1 MITPEPHALEPLVR
15 DLHRQAT
22 PWLPAGQG
30 SRLHW
35 GAPVAA
41 DTPVVSCRRLDRL
54 LEHAVGDFTV
64 TVQAGM
70 PLRDLQAALAEQG
83 QWLALDWPWGSG
95 AAGQGSGSIGGLV
108 ARGMAA
114 GLRQRYLGVRDQ
126 VIGLAL
132 LRADGTA
139 ARAGGKVVKN
149 VAGYDLVRLFAGSW
163 GSLGLITEL
172 SLRTYPQPHRRQGL
186 WLQGGLAELERLR
199 QRLLA
204 AALAPELVDW
214 WNAPLAQ
221 AAGQA
226 PRPGLLVSL
235 ASVSAAAIGAQ
246 LQEIAREAGATGLD
260 SQRLDSE
267 QLEAFRAAA
276 LGPGLGGL
284 SSGLESTDLPGGQSN
299 VLGPDRGPDPDP
311 EPANNRGERWLLRLG
326 VLPSHGAAL
335 LGDPALAGVPG
346 WLEGGSGLGLAWA
359 PAHQLPAYR
368 VEQLR
373 RRCQELGGALT
384 VLEQPAGAHIPA
396 WEDAPSRPLIEAVK
410 RHFDPSQQLARGRL
424 PGVRPGPIRS
434 GS

>member
-1 MITPEPHALEPLVR
+1 MITPEPDALEPLVR
-15 DLHRQAT
+15 ELHRQAT

-30 SRLHW
+30 TRLPW

-64 TVQAGM
+64 TVEAGM

-95 AAGQGSGSIGGLV
+95 ADGQDSGSIGGLV

-172 SLRTYPQPHRRQGL
+172 SLRTYPLPRQRRGL

-199 QRLLA
+199 QKLLA

-214 WNAPLAQ
+214 WSAPLAL
-221 AAGQA
+221 AAGQG
-226 PRPGLLVSL
+226 PQPGLLVSL

-246 LQEIAREAGATGLD
+246 LTEITSEAEAAGL
-260 SQRLDSE
+260 QPQQLDSE
-267 QLEAFRAAA
+267 RLEAFRAVA
-276 LGPGLGGL
+276 LGPGL
-284 SSGLESTDLPGGQSN
+284 D
-299 VLGPDRGPDPDP
+299 
-311 EPANNRGERWLLRLG
+311 PANSQGQRWLLRLG
-326 VLPSHGAAL
+326 VLPSQGMAL

-359 PAHQLPAYR
+359 PAQQLPAYR

-384 VLEQPAGAHIPA
+384 LLEQPTGADLPA
-396 WEDAPSRPLIEAVK
+396 WEDAPSRPLIEAIK
-410 RHFDPSQQLARGRL
+410 RQFDPSQQLARGRL

>member
-1 MITPEPHALEPLVR
+1 MITPEPDALEPLVR
-15 DLHRQAT
+15 ELHRQAT

-70 PLRDLQAALAEQG
+70 PLRDLQAALAEAG

-95 AAGQGSGSIGGLV
+95 AAGQNSGSIGGLV

-172 SLRTYPQPHRRQGL
+172 SLRTYPQPRQRRGL
-186 WLQGGLAELERLR
+186 WLQGDLAELERLR

-214 WNAPLAQ
+214 WSAPLAQ
-221 AAGQA
+221 VAGQA
-226 PRPGLLVSL
+226 PEPGLLVSL
-235 ASVSAAAIGAQ
+235 ASVSAAAIEAQ
-246 LQEIAREAGATGLD
+246 LKEITSEAETAGLHP
-260 SQRLDSE
+260 QQLDSE
-267 QLEAFRAAA
+267 RLEAFRAVA
-276 LGPGLGGL
+276 LGPGLDPAK
-284 SSGLESTDLPGGQSN
+284 SQGQ
-299 VLGPDRGPDPDP
+299 G
-311 EPANNRGERWLLRLG
+311 WLLRLG
-326 VLPSHGAAL
+326 VLPSQGAAL
-335 LGDPALAGVPG
+335 LADPALAGVPF
-346 WLEGGSGLGLAWA
+346 WQEGGSGLGLAWA
-359 PAHQLPAYR
+359 PAQQLPAYR

-384 VLEQPAGAHIPA
+384 VLEQPAGAELPA
-396 WEDAPSRPLIEAVK
+396 WEDAPSRPLIEAIK
-410 RHFDPSQQLARGRL
+410 RQFDPSQQLARGRL
-424 PGVRPGPIRS
+424 PGVRPGPSRS

>member
-1 MITPEPHALEPLVR
+1 MITPEPDALEPLVR

-95 AAGQGSGSIGGLV
+95 AAGQDSGSIGGLV

-139 ARAGGKVVKN
+139 AQAGGKVVKN

-172 SLRTYPQPHRRQGL
+172 SLRTYPQPQRRRGL

-204 AALAPELVDW
+204 APLAPELIDW
-214 WNAPLAQ
+214 WSAPLAQ

-226 PRPGLLVSL
+226 LEPGLLVSL
-235 ASVSAAAIGAQ
+235 ASVSAAAIEAQ
-246 LQEIAREAGATGLD
+246 LQAISSEAEAAGLQ

-267 QLEAFRAAA
+267 RLEAFRAVA
-276 LGPGLGGL
+276 LGPGLGV
-284 SSGLESTDLPGGQSN
+284 DPGPTPASDQGQQ
-299 VLGPDRGPDPDP
+299 
-311 EPANNRGERWLLRLG
+311 WLLRLG

-335 LGDPALAGVPG
+335 LGDPALAGVAA
-346 WLEGGSGLGLAWA
+346 WIEGGSGLGLAWA
-359 PAHQLPAYR
+359 PAQQLPAYR

-384 VLEQPAGAHIPA
+384 VLEQPAGADLPA
-396 WEDAPSRPLIEAVK
+396 WEDAPSRPLIEAIK
-410 RHFDPSQQLARGRL
+410 RQFDPSQQLARGRL
-424 PGVRPGPIRS
+424 PGVRPGPSRS

>member
-1 MITPEPHALEPLVR
+1 MITPEPDALEPLVR

-70 PLRDLQAALAEQG
+70 PLRDLQTALAEQG

-95 AAGQGSGSIGGLV
+95 ADGQDSGSIGGLV

-163 GSLGLITEL
+163 GPLGLITEL
-172 SLRTYPQPHRRQGL
+172 SLRTYPQPRKRRGL

-204 AALAPELVDW
+204 AALAPELIDW
-214 WNAPLAQ
+214 WSAPLAQ

-226 PRPGLLVSL
+226 LEPGLLVSL
-235 ASVSAAAIGAQ
+235 ASVSAAAIEAQ
-246 LQEIAREAGATGLD
+246 LTEITSEAEAAGLQ

-267 QLEAFRAAA
+267 RLEAFRAVA
-276 LGPGLGGL
+276 LGPGLGV
-284 SSGLESTDLPGGQSN
+284 DPGPTPASDQGQQ
-299 VLGPDRGPDPDP
+299 
-311 EPANNRGERWLLRLG
+311 WLLRLG

-335 LGDPALAGVPG
+335 LGDPALAGAAA
-346 WLEGGSGLGLAWA
+346 WIEGASGLGLAWA
-359 PAHQLPAYR
+359 PAPQLPAYR

-384 VLEQPAGAHIPA
+384 VLEQPAGADLPA

-410 RHFDPSQQLARGRL
+410 RQFDPGQQLARGRL
-424 PGVRPGPIRS
+424 PGVRPGPSRS

>member
-1 MITPEPHALEPLVR
+1 MISPEPHALEPLVR
-15 DLHRQAT
+15 ELHRQAT

-41 DTPVVSCRRLDRL
+41 GTTVVSCRRLDRL

-70 PLRDLQAALAEQG
+70 PLRDLQAALAEAG

-95 AAGQGSGSIGGLV
+95 ADGEDSGSIGGLV

-172 SLRTYPQPHRRQGL
+172 SLRTYPQPRQRRGL
-186 WLQGGLAELERLR
+186 WLQGDLAELERLR

-214 WNAPLAQ
+214 WSAPLAQ
-221 AAGQA
+221 VAGQA
-226 PRPGLLVSL
+226 PEPGLLVSL
-235 ASVSAAAIGAQ
+235 ASVSAAAIEAQ
-246 LQEIAREAGATGLD
+246 LKEITSEAETAGLHP
-260 SQRLDSE
+260 QQLDSE
-267 QLEAFRAAA
+267 RLEAFRAVA
-276 LGPGLGGL
+276 LGPGLDPAK
-284 SSGLESTDLPGGQSN
+284 SQGQ
-299 VLGPDRGPDPDP
+299 G
-311 EPANNRGERWLLRLG
+311 WLLRLG
-326 VLPSHGAAL
+326 VLPSQGAAL
-335 LGDPALAGVPG
+335 LADPALAGVPF
-346 WLEGGSGLGLAWA
+346 WQEGGSGLGLAWA
-359 PAHQLPAYR
+359 PAQQLPAYR

-384 VLEQPAGAHIPA
+384 VLEQPAGAELPA
-396 WEDAPSRPLIEAVK
+396 WEDAPSRPLIEAIK
-410 RHFDPSQQLARGRL
+410 RQFDPSQQLARGRL
-424 PGVRPGPIRS
+424 PGVRPGPSRS

>member
-1 MITPEPHALEPLVR
+1 VISPEPDALEPLVR
-15 DLHRQAT
+15 ELHRQAT

-30 SRLHW
+30 TRLPW

-95 AAGQGSGSIGGLV
+95 ADGQDSGSIGGLV

-172 SLRTYPQPHRRQGL
+172 SLRTYPLPRQRRGL

-199 QRLLA
+199 QKLLA

-214 WNAPLAQ
+214 WSAPLAL
-221 AAGQA
+221 AAGQG
-226 PRPGLLVSL
+226 PQPGLLVSL

-246 LQEIAREAGATGLD
+246 LTEITNEAEAAGL
-260 SQRLDSE
+260 QPQQLDSE
-267 QLEAFRAAA
+267 RLEAFRAVA
-276 LGPGLGGL
+276 LGPGL
-284 SSGLESTDLPGGQSN
+284 D
-299 VLGPDRGPDPDP
+299 
-311 EPANNRGERWLLRLG
+311 PANSQGQRWLLRLG
-326 VLPSHGAAL
+326 VLPSQGMAL

-359 PAHQLPAYR
+359 PAQQLPAYR

-384 VLEQPAGAHIPA
+384 LLEQPTGADLPA
-396 WEDAPSRPLIEAVK
+396 WEDAPSRPLIEAIK
-410 RHFDPSQQLARGRL
+410 RQFDPSQQLARGRL
-424 PGVRPGPIRS
+424 PGVRPGPGRS

>member
-1 MITPEPHALEPLVR
+1 MITPEPDALEPLVR

-95 AAGQGSGSIGGLV
+95 ADGQDSGSIGGLV

-172 SLRTYPQPHRRQGL
+172 SLRTYPQPRQRRGL

-204 AALAPELVDW
+204 AALAPELIDW
-214 WNAPLAQ
+214 WSAPLAQ

-226 PRPGLLVSL
+226 LEPGLLVSL
-235 ASVSAAAIGAQ
+235 ASVSAAAIEAQ
-246 LQEIAREAGATGLD
+246 LTEITSEAEAAGLQ

-267 QLEAFRAAA
+267 RLEAFRAVA
-276 LGPGLGGL
+276 LGPGLGV
-284 SSGLESTDLPGGQSN
+284 DPGPTPASDQGQQ
-299 VLGPDRGPDPDP
+299 
-311 EPANNRGERWLLRLG
+311 WLLRLG

-335 LGDPALAGVPG
+335 LGDPALAGVPC

-359 PAHQLPAYR
+359 PAPQLPAYR

-384 VLEQPAGAHIPA
+384 VLDQPAGADLPA

-410 RHFDPSQQLARGRL
+410 RQFDPGQQLARGRL
-424 PGVRPGPIRS
+424 PGVRPGPGRS

>member
-1 MITPEPHALEPLVR
+1 MITPEPDALEPLVR
-15 DLHRQAT
+15 ELHRQAT

-30 SRLHW
+30 TRLSW

-95 AAGQGSGSIGGLV
+95 ADGQDSGSIGGLV

-172 SLRTYPQPHRRQGL
+172 SLRTYPLPRQRRGL

-199 QRLLA
+199 QKLLA

-214 WNAPLAQ
+214 WSAPLAL
-221 AAGQA
+221 AAGQG
-226 PRPGLLVSL
+226 PQPGLLVSL

-246 LQEIAREAGATGLD
+246 LTEITSEAEAAGL
-260 SQRLDSE
+260 QPQQLDSE
-267 QLEAFRAAA
+267 RLEAFRAVA
-276 LGPGLGGL
+276 LGPGL
-284 SSGLESTDLPGGQSN
+284 D
-299 VLGPDRGPDPDP
+299 
-311 EPANNRGERWLLRLG
+311 PANSQGQRWLLRLG
-326 VLPSHGAAL
+326 VLPSQGMAL

-359 PAHQLPAYR
+359 PAQQLPAYR

-384 VLEQPAGAHIPA
+384 LLEQPTGADLPA
-396 WEDAPSRPLIEAVK
+396 WEDAPSRPLIEAIK
-410 RHFDPSQQLARGRL
+410 RQFDPSQQLARGRL

>member
-1 MITPEPHALEPLVR
+1 MITPEPDALEPLVR

-95 AAGQGSGSIGGLV
+95 AAGQDSGSIGGLV

-172 SLRTYPQPHRRQGL
+172 SLRTYPQPRQRRGL

-204 AALAPELVDW
+204 APLAPELIDW
-214 WNAPLAQ
+214 WSAPLAQ

-226 PRPGLLVSL
+226 LEPGLLVSL
-235 ASVSAAAIGAQ
+235 ASVSAAAIEAQ
-246 LQEIAREAGATGLD
+246 LQAIGSEAEAAGLRPP
-260 SQRLDSE
+260 RLDSE
-267 QLEAFRAAA
+267 RLEAFRAVA
-276 LGPGLGGL
+276 LGPGLGV
-284 SSGLESTDLPGGQSN
+284 DPGPTPASDQGQQ
-299 VLGPDRGPDPDP
+299 
-311 EPANNRGERWLLRLG
+311 WLLRLG

-335 LGDPALAGVPG
+335 LGDPALAGVAA
-346 WLEGGSGLGLAWA
+346 WIEGASGLGLAWA
-359 PAHQLPAYR
+359 PAPQLPAYR

-384 VLEQPAGAHIPA
+384 VLEQPAGADLPA

-410 RHFDPSQQLARGRL
+410 RQFDPGQQLARGRL
-424 PGVRPGPIRS
+424 PGVKPGPSRS

>member
-1 MITPEPHALEPLVR
+1 MITPEPDALEPLVR
-15 DLHRQAT
+15 ELHRQAT

-30 SRLHW
+30 TRLPW

-95 AAGQGSGSIGGLV
+95 ADGQDSGSIGGLV

-172 SLRTYPQPHRRQGL
+172 SLRTYPLPRQRRGL

-199 QRLLA
+199 QKLLA

-214 WNAPLAQ
+214 WSAPLAL
-221 AAGQA
+221 AAGQG
-226 PRPGLLVSL
+226 PQPGLLVSL

-246 LQEIAREAGATGLD
+246 LTEITSEAEAAGL
-260 SQRLDSE
+260 QPQQLDSE
-267 QLEAFRAAA
+267 RLEAFRAVA
-276 LGPGLGGL
+276 LGPGL
-284 SSGLESTDLPGGQSN
+284 D
-299 VLGPDRGPDPDP
+299 
-311 EPANNRGERWLLRLG
+311 PANSQGQRWLLRLG
-326 VLPSHGAAL
+326 VLPSQGMAL

-359 PAHQLPAYR
+359 PAQQLPAYR

-384 VLEQPAGAHIPA
+384 LLEQPTGADLPA
-396 WEDAPSRPLIEAVK
+396 WEDAPSRPLIEAIK
-410 RHFDPSQQLARGRL
+410 RQFDPSQQLARGRL
-424 PGVRPGPIRS
+424 PGVRPGPGRS

>member
-1 MITPEPHALEPLVR
+1 VISPEPDALEPLVR
-15 DLHRQAT
+15 ELHRQAT

-30 SRLHW
+30 TRLPW

-95 AAGQGSGSIGGLV
+95 ADGQDSGSIGGLV

-172 SLRTYPQPHRRQGL
+172 SLRTYPLPRQRRGL

-199 QRLLA
+199 QKLLA

-214 WNAPLAQ
+214 WSAPLAL
-221 AAGQA
+221 AAGQG
-226 PRPGLLVSL
+226 PQPGLLVSL

-246 LQEIAREAGATGLD
+246 LTEITSEAEAAGL
-260 SQRLDSE
+260 QPQQLDSE
-267 QLEAFRAAA
+267 RLEAFRAVA
-276 LGPGLGGL
+276 LGPGL
-284 SSGLESTDLPGGQSN
+284 D
-299 VLGPDRGPDPDP
+299 
-311 EPANNRGERWLLRLG
+311 PANSQGQRWLLRLG
-326 VLPSHGAAL
+326 VLPSQGMAL

-359 PAHQLPAYR
+359 PAQQLPAYR

-384 VLEQPAGAHIPA
+384 LLEQPTGADLPA
-396 WEDAPSRPLIEAVK
+396 WEDAPSRPLIEAIK
-410 RHFDPSQQLARGRL
+410 RQFDPSQQLARGRL
-424 PGVRPGPIRS
+424 PGVRPGPGRS

>member
-30 SRLHW
+30 TRLHW

-41 DTPVVSCRRLDRL
+41 GTPVVSCRRLDRL

-172 SLRTYPQPHRRQGL
+172 SLRTYPQPQRRRGL

-204 AALAPELVDW
+204 APLAPELIDW
-214 WNAPLAQ
+214 WSAPLAQ

-226 PRPGLLVSL
+226 PEPGLLVSL
-235 ASVSAAAIGAQ
+235 ASVSAAAIEAQ
-246 LQEIAREAGATGLD
+246 LTEITSEAETAGLQP
-260 SQRLDSE
+260 QRLDSE
-267 QLEAFRAAA
+267 RLEAFRAVA
-276 LGPGLGGL
+276 LGPGLGV
-284 SSGLESTDLPGGQSN
+284 DPGPSPASDQGQQ
-299 VLGPDRGPDPDP
+299 
-311 EPANNRGERWLLRLG
+311 WLLRLG

-335 LGDPALAGVPG
+335 LGDPALAGVAA

-359 PAHQLPAYR
+359 PAQQLPAYR

-384 VLEQPAGAHIPA
+384 VLDQPAGADLPA

-410 RHFDPSQQLARGRL
+410 RQFDPSQQLARGRL
-424 PGVRPGPIRS
+424 PGVKPGPSRS

>member
-15 DLHRQAT
+15 ELHRQAT

-41 DTPVVSCRRLDRL
+41 GTPVVSCRRLDRL

-95 AAGQGSGSIGGLV
+95 AAGQDSGSIGGLV

-172 SLRTYPQPHRRQGL
+172 SLRTYPQPRQRRGL

-204 AALAPELVDW
+204 APLAPELIDW
-214 WNAPLAQ
+214 WSAPLAQ

-226 PRPGLLVSL
+226 PEPGLLVSL
-235 ASVSAAAIGAQ
+235 ASVSAAAIEAQ
-246 LQEIAREAGATGLD
+246 LQAIGSEAEAAGLQP
-260 SQRLDSE
+260 QRLDSE
-267 QLEAFRAAA
+267 RLEAFRAVA
-276 LGPGLGGL
+276 LGPGLGV
-284 SSGLESTDLPGGQSN
+284 DPGPTPASDQGQQ
-299 VLGPDRGPDPDP
+299 
-311 EPANNRGERWLLRLG
+311 WLLRLG

-335 LGDPALAGVPG
+335 LGDPALAGVAA

-359 PAHQLPAYR
+359 PAQQLPAYR

-384 VLEQPAGAHIPA
+384 VLDQPAGADLPA

-410 RHFDPSQQLARGRL
+410 RQFDPSQQLARGRL
-424 PGVRPGPIRS
+424 PGVRPGPSRS

>member
-1 MITPEPHALEPLVR
+1 MITPEPDALEPLVR
-15 DLHRQAT
+15 ELHRQAT

-30 SRLHW
+30 TRLSW

-95 AAGQGSGSIGGLV
+95 ADGQDSGSIGGLV

-172 SLRTYPQPHRRQGL
+172 SLRTYPLPRQRRGL

-199 QRLLA
+199 QKLLA

-214 WNAPLAQ
+214 WSAPLAL
-221 AAGQA
+221 AAGQG
-226 PRPGLLVSL
+226 PQPGLLVSL

-246 LQEIAREAGATGLD
+246 LTEITSEAEAAGL
-260 SQRLDSE
+260 QPQQLDSE
-267 QLEAFRAAA
+267 RLEAFRAVA
-276 LGPGLGGL
+276 LGPGL
-284 SSGLESTDLPGGQSN
+284 D
-299 VLGPDRGPDPDP
+299 
-311 EPANNRGERWLLRLG
+311 PANSQGQRWLLRLG
-326 VLPSHGAAL
+326 VLPSQGMAL
-335 LGDPALAGVPG
+335 LRDPALAGVPG

-359 PAHQLPAYR
+359 PAQQLPAYR

-384 VLEQPAGAHIPA
+384 LLEQPTGADLPA
-396 WEDAPSRPLIEAVK
+396 WEDAPSRPLIEAIK
-410 RHFDPSQQLARGRL
+410 RQFDPSQQLARGRL

>member
-1 MITPEPHALEPLVR
+1 VITPEPHALEPLVR
-15 DLHRQAT
+15 ELHRQAT

-41 DTPVVSCRRLDRL
+41 GTTVVSCRRLDRV

-70 PLRDLQAALAEQG
+70 PLRDLQAALAEAG

-95 AAGQGSGSIGGLV
+95 ADGDGSGSIGGLV

-172 SLRTYPQPHRRQGL
+172 SLRTYPQPHRRRGL
-186 WLQGGLAELERLR
+186 WLQGDLAGLDRLR

-214 WNAPLAQ
+214 WSAPLAL

-226 PRPGLLVSL
+226 PLPGLLVSL
-235 ASVSAAAIGAQ
+235 ASVSAAAIETQ
-246 LQEIAREAGATGLD
+246 LQEIAREAEAAGL
-260 SQRLDSE
+260 QPHQLDSE
-267 QLEAFRAAA
+267 RLEAFRAVA
-276 LGPGLGGL
+276 LGPG
-284 SSGLESTDLPGGQSN
+284 PI
-299 VLGPDRGPDPDP
+299 
-311 EPANNRGERWLLRLG
+311 PANDQGQRWLLRLG
-326 VLPSHGAAL
+326 VLPSQGAAL
-335 LGDPALAGVPG
+335 FSDPALAGLPG

-359 PAHQLPAYR
+359 AASQLPAYR

-384 VLEQPAGAHIPA
+384 VLEQPAGVDLPA
-396 WEDAPSRPLIEAVK
+396 WEDAPSRPLIEAIK
-410 RHFDPSQQLARGRL
+410 RQFDPSQQLARGRL
-424 PGVRPGPIRS
+424 PGVRPGPSRS
-434 GS
+434 GSGG

>member
-1 MITPEPHALEPLVR
+1 MITPEPDALEPLVR
-15 DLHRQAT
+15 ELHRQAT

-30 SRLHW
+30 TRLPW

-95 AAGQGSGSIGGLV
+95 AAGQDSGSIGGLV

-172 SLRTYPQPHRRQGL
+172 SLRTYPLPRQRRGL

-199 QRLLA
+199 QKLLA

-214 WNAPLAQ
+214 WSAPLAL
-221 AAGQA
+221 AAGQG
-226 PRPGLLVSL
+226 PQPGLLVSL

-246 LQEIAREAGATGLD
+246 LTEITSEAEAAGL
-260 SQRLDSE
+260 QPQQLDSE
-267 QLEAFRAAA
+267 RLEAFRAVA
-276 LGPGLGGL
+276 LGPGL
-284 SSGLESTDLPGGQSN
+284 D
-299 VLGPDRGPDPDP
+299 
-311 EPANNRGERWLLRLG
+311 PANSQGQRWLLRLG
-326 VLPSHGAAL
+326 VLPSQGMAL

-359 PAHQLPAYR
+359 PAQQLPAYR

-384 VLEQPAGAHIPA
+384 LLEQPTGADLPA
-396 WEDAPSRPLIEAVK
+396 WEDAPSRPLIEAIK
-410 RHFDPSQQLARGRL
+410 RQFDPSQQLARGRL

>member
-1 MITPEPHALEPLVR
+1 VITPEPDALEPLVR
-15 DLHRQAT
+15 ELHRQAT

-30 SRLHW
+30 TRLSW

-95 AAGQGSGSIGGLV
+95 ADGQDSGSIGGLV

-172 SLRTYPQPHRRQGL
+172 SLRTYPLPRQRRGL

-199 QRLLA
+199 QKLLA

-214 WNAPLAQ
+214 WSAPLAL
-221 AAGQA
+221 AAGQG
-226 PRPGLLVSL
+226 PQPGLLVSL

-246 LQEIAREAGATGLD
+246 LTEITSEAEAAGL
-260 SQRLDSE
+260 QPQQLDSE
-267 QLEAFRAAA
+267 RLEAFRAVA
-276 LGPGLGGL
+276 LGPGL
-284 SSGLESTDLPGGQSN
+284 D
-299 VLGPDRGPDPDP
+299 
-311 EPANNRGERWLLRLG
+311 PANSQGQRWLLRLG
-326 VLPSHGAAL
+326 VLPSQGMAL
-335 LGDPALAGVPG
+335 LRDPALAGVPG

-359 PAHQLPAYR
+359 PAQQLPAYR

-384 VLEQPAGAHIPA
+384 LLEQPTGADLPA
-396 WEDAPSRPLIEAVK
+396 WEDAPSRPLIEAIK
-410 RHFDPSQQLARGRL
+410 RQFDPSQQLARGRL
-424 PGVRPGPIRS
+424 PGVRPGPGRS